1 MKRRE
6 TETHIMIG
14 LDKGSKTFGESMDVM
29 MTGDNHNRRGSQLT
43 KSIEYCKDVVLIL
56 SSLHDKI

>member
-1 MKRRE
+1 
-6 TETHIMIG
+6 MIG
-14 LDKGSKTFGESMDVM
+14 LHKGSKTFGESMDVM